1 MKKITA
7 LLLIIV
13 LMATFLI
20 GCGNEKKRE
29 LYNNVNLADYV
40 EIDDY
45 KGIEIDTASKEYAE
59 LYTYYLYGDIYQY
72 KIENEE
78 IIETVSFDSS
88 AEAVVEFGDF
98 VNIDYVGYKGETA
111 FEGGTANGAAL
122 LIGSKSYIDDFE
134 DQLIGAKPGQTVE
147 VNVTFPKDY
156 SQQDLAGA
164 EAKFVVT
171 VNSVAKNPEQIYQLF
186 ELESQ
191 EEYVEILNDRAL
203 QSFVFDILGEKSEV
217 KDYPK
222 KDVEK
227 FYEAAVEYYPATYGI
242 DITQQYKDTVLKELI
257 YPTMR
262 ENIVMYYILDAENL
276 EIYES
281 TIESQGV
288 ENAVIAESYAVNEI
302 VIEYLLD
309 NAIIK

>member
-1 MKKITA
+1 MKRITA
-7 LLLIIV
+7 VLLIII
-13 LMATFLI
+13 LISTFFT
-20 GCGNEKKRE
+20 GCGNKKDRL

-40 EIDDY
+40 EIEGY

-88 AEAVVEFGDF
+88 AETVVEFGDM
-98 VNIDYVGYKGETA
+98 VNIDFVGYKGETA
-111 FEGGTANGAAL
+111 FEGGTANGVAL

-134 DQLIGAKPGQTVE
+134 DQLIGTKPGQTVE

-171 VNSVAKNPEQIYQLF
+171 INSVAKNPEQIYQLF

-203 QSFVFDILGEKSEV
+203 QSFVFDVLGEKSEV

-227 FYEAAVEYYPATYGI
+227 FYEAAVEHYPATYGV
-242 DITQQYKDTVLKELI
+242 DITQQDKDAVLNELI

-262 ENIVMYYILDAENL
+262 ENIVMYYILDTENL

-309 NAIIK
+309 NATIK